1 MRTFTRIRLCRDK
14 PKQPNKQ
21 KILMKHVLTKKLT
34 GVATLM
40 ALTCAASAQILYV
53 DATHGAGGNTTSN
66 LFAQWDPITG
76 GGQGVTGDTLW
87 AQRTGFGSHSSIYQN
102 TPNSSSDDAHRLVT
116 TISGLASGTY
126 AVYAYFWSDSSS
138 WRMQAALTDNPGGDL
153 PLYISPGAVSG
164 TPPLTRALAAEI
176 TGTSGLVTDALGQ
189 LTDSSNRRFW
199 QISLGEVTG
208 TGFSVYIDDGPAA
221 NSNSRTWYDGVGY
234 AVVPEPSALALLG
247 LGLGALLLRH
257 RANR

>member
-1 MRTFTRIRLCRDK
+1 
-14 PKQPNKQ
+14 
-21 KILMKHVLTKKLT
+21 MKHVLTWKLT

-66 LFAQWDPITG
+66 LFGQWDPLTAS
-76 GGQGVTGDTLW
+76 QGTTGDTLW
-87 AQRTGFGSHSSIYQN
+87 AQRTGFGSHSTIYQS

-126 AVYAYFWSDSSS
+126 NAYAYFWSDSSS
-138 WRMQAALTDNPGGDL
+138 WRMQAALTNNPGGDL

-176 TGTSGLVTDALGQ
+176 IGTSGLVTDGLGQ

-199 QISLGEVTG
+199 QISLGQVTG
-208 TGFSVYIDDGPAA
+208 TGFSIYIDDGPSI

-234 AVVPEPSALALLG
+234 SVVVPEPSAFALLG
-247 LGLGALLLRH
+247 LGVGALLLR
-257 RANR
+257 RRFNR